1 MTDGGAA
8 YQAGTEDAGDLFRP
22 RGEYA
27 GYRAFGSGDGA
38 VLIDPEVTRALRS
51 AAESATQERRIAGGL
66 LFGDGFADEL
76 GAYTVITGYLE
87 AGPGENRG
95 DRIASDGTDRFT
107 LSDADLRLLREDGD
121 RMYSASFEAGWWRS
135 LATLGE
141 FSPQDFAT
149 QGELVGPG
157 GVGLL
162 VYGSSPHWGTAYLG
176 PNGLAPDSAGTLVA
190 PEDAGAGAS
199 AGPGPEAGPAAG
211 PGPEDELPP
220 GPEVVDLAAGES
232 LAAEPLPADAGPDP
246 GAGPYAAPPRRRV
259 RRVAPQGRPR
269 RRARQPAAPSV
280 GTTARRWA
288 ARRVAADGPPEV
300 PGDVQLIVIGL
311 CVAFVAA
318 AIIIGVLVHSVI
330 VAVIIAAIGLLVV
343 FSTVWFARR

>member
-8 YQAGTEDAGDLFRP
+8 YQAGIEDAGDLFRP

-38 VLIDPEVTRALRS
+38 VLIDPRVTRALRS
-51 AAESATQERRIAGGL
+51 AAESATQERRITGGL
-66 LFGDGFADEL
+66 VFGSGWADEQ
-76 GAYTVITGYLE
+76 GAYLVITGYLE

-121 RMYSASFEAGWWRS
+121 RMYPASFEAGWWRS

-141 FSPQDFAT
+141 FGPQDFET
-149 QGELVGPG
+149 QAELVGPG

-176 PNGLAPDSAGTLVA
+176 PNSLAPDSAGTLVA
-190 PEDAGAGAS
+190 PQDAGAGAPAAVPG
-199 AGPGPEAGPAAG
+199 AGPDAAPDAAAG
-211 PGPEDELPP
+211 PEL
-220 GPEVVDLAAGES
+220 VDVAAGES
-232 LAAEPLPADAGPDP
+232 LAAEPLPAGASPSGPGPAGP
-246 GAGPYAAPPRRRV
+246 GPRAAPGRRL
-259 RRVAPQGRPR
+259 ARPR
-269 RRARQPAAPSV
+269 AARPV
-280 GTTARRWA
+280 GSGRRWA

-300 PGDVQLIVIGL
+300 PADVQLIVVGL

-330 VAVIIAAIGLLVV
+330 VAVIIAVIGLLVV
-343 FSTVWFARR
+343 FSSVWFARR